1 MKCRAC
7 IFGLVSVLFLLLT
20 TGCQSLFLS
29 KDSAT
34 VSAWTNWNQV
44 TIAFNNINPN
54 HTTVKDLNKMGF
66 NPLTTPNI
74 KIMPYVDIIPVFMPN
89 PNIHYQDLPIG
100 VKLYVEAKENTT
112 AYLVELENVK
122 DKRHGNLFLDIFGF
136 KRLTHQSGWRFKGLI
151 LIKDQTVVYTL
162 ASGEPDISRED
173 SNIKPLGPFQE
184 LDAFG
189 GSIVGMCH

>member
-44 TIAFNNINPN
+44 TIAFNKINPN
-54 HTTVKDLNKMGF
+54 HTTVKELNNMGF

-89 PNIHYQDLPIG
+89 PNIHYRDLPIG
-100 VKLYVEAKENTT
+100 VKLYVE
-112 AYLVELENVK
+112 
-122 DKRHGNLFLDIFGF
+122 
-136 KRLTHQSGWRFKGLI
+136 
-151 LIKDQTVVYTL
+151 
-162 ASGEPDISRED
+162 
-173 SNIKPLGPFQE
+173 
-184 LDAFG
+184 
-189 GSIVGMCH
+189 